1 MSATNPTPIAVRH
14 NSGEHRFEAEVDGL
28 LSVAEYE
35 RRGEEIIFTHT
46 VVPSALRGR
55 GIAEALV
62 RGALNYARDE
72 RLRVVPACSY
82 VAAFVRRHAEYQPLL
97 SDTGPRHG

>member
-1 MSATNPTPIAVRH
+1 MSESKPTAIDVRH
-14 NSGEHRFEAEVDGL
+14 NPAERRFEAVVEGL

-35 RRGEEIIFTHT
+35 RRGDEIVFTHT

-55 GIAEALV
+55 GIAEAIV
-62 RGALNYARDE
+62 RSALAYARDE

-82 VAAFVRRHAEYQPLL
+82 VAAFVQRHAEYQSLL
-97 SDTGPRHG
+97 NETGARPS